1 MFYSM
6 NDKQNAYLD
15 SLICERLHASKE
27 NRNLIGWFYN
37 ETNDGLV
44 ADLHRGWNADP
55 KNETAYYVI
64 KDPRTHMILLYFS
77 LRCGSLHTPNPYQRY
92 QAELKRVEA
101 LYDAARGV
109 KDSRKWA
116 LEHLAKLKEN
126 GAQSSNYIA
135 EYAKQRDRLKAM
147 LKALKKDKT
156 YAAEQMDIQ
165 TFENFSG
172 VEMVHFC
179 KNDLAQPIWDASPLV
194 NQSMGETLFWYF
206 ILPIVQ
212 KLTQVVGCQ
221 YLYLFAADSSKEESL
236 VGYYQYTLHFEIRE
250 DLSFRKPAYD
260 VCCLPMCRKLKD
272 LEPYRKDFFQNFNR
286 PKPPKKAENEE

>member
-1 MFYSM
+1 MA
-6 NDKQNAYLD
+6 DKILAKVGAQVITEKDVDEFIMALGQRGAGYNTPEGRRAILKQLIDNKLLLLD
-15 SLICERLHASKE
+15 AQ
-27 NRNLIGWFYN
+27 RNLY
-37 ETNDGLV
+37 
-44 ADLHRGWNADP
+44 
-55 KNETAYYVI
+55 
-64 KDPRTHMILLYFS
+64 
-77 LRCGSLHTPNPYQRY
+77 
-92 QAELKRVEA
+92 EA
-101 LYDAARGV
+101 DAAFR
-109 KDSRKWA
+109 A
-116 LEHLAKLKEN
+116 ELAKLKEN
-126 GAQSSNYIA
+126 GAQPSNYIA

-194 NQSMGETLFWYF
+194 NQSMGQTLFWYF
-206 ILPIVQ
+206 ILPLVQ
-212 KLTQVVGCQ
+212 NLTKVVGCQ
-221 YLYLFAADSSKEESL
+221 YFYLFAADGSKEESL